1 MRWRVTATRTSSTG
15 ECARS
20 WLLHGA
26 CHLGSLLLLATSE
39 TPGGPLVLPSPGRML
54 SIHLC
59 THCTH
64 PSIHLYIHHCT
75 HASTHPS
82 IHPCTHR
89 SISPSIHAF
98 MHPSL
103 HPPIHPSIIHPS
115 LHPYVHPPVHCAPTH
130 LPAPPS
136 TRSLVQL
143 HLLAHPRP
151 QILRTSEGPRGQGQC
166 GVSGRWKPAQPHRW
180 TQSSQTF
187 PLPISSH
194 LIPFD
199 LFPIH
204 RPAQLGFLYLFIFLF

>member
-1 MRWRVTATRTSSTG
+1 MSVPGAGSCMGRVTWAHCFSSP
-15 ECARS
+15 
-20 WLLHGA
+20 LLKHQ
-26 CHLGSLLLLATSE
+26 
-39 TPGGPLVLPSPGRML
+39 GGPWFCPVLAGCCPSICAPTAP
-54 SIHLC
+54 I
-59 THCTH
+59 H
-64 PSIHLYIHHCT
+64 PSIYLFIVPISSSLYPCIHP
-75 HASTHPS
+75 SMHPS

-115 LHPYVHPPVHCAPTH
+115 LHPYVHPSVHCAPTH

-143 HLLAHPRP
+143 HLLAHPQP

-166 GVSGRWKPAQPHRW
+166 GVSGRWKPAQPCRW

-187 PLPISSH
+187 PLPVSSH

-204 RPAQLGFLYLFIFLF
+204 RPAQLGFLYFILFFNFNFI